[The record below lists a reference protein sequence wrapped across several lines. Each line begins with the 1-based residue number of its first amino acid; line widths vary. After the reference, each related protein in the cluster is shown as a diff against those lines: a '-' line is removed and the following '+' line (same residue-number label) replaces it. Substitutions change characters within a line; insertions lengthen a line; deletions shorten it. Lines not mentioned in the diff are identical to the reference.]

1 MDWLLYGGR
10 RVAEEKRVAIV
21 TGASSGIGAATA
33 AALHN
38 AGFDVILGARRMDKL
53 EAIAKPLDARFL
65 PLDVTDA
72 ASVKTFCE
80 QIPVAHILINN
91 AGGALGLDTV
101 ANAKDDEWERM
112 YDTNV
117 LGLMRMTRELL
128 PKLEASGN
136 GHIVNIGSIAG
147 REAYPGGAGYN
158 AVKFAVRAIT
168 QVMRLELVG
177 KPIRI
182 TEVAPGMVE
191 TEFSEVRFGGDT
203 ERAAKVYQGLK
214 PLTAEDIADVI
225 QYVVTRPPHVNID
238 EIVVKPLAQASATV
252 SARNTAK

>member
-1 MDWLLYGGR
+1 M
-10 RVAEEKRVAIV
+10 AEGTKRVAVV

-33 AALHN
+33 VALHN
-38 AGFDVILGARRMDKL
+38 AGFALVLGARRL
-53 EAIAKPLDARFL
+53 EKVQEVGEPLGALCL

-72 ASVKTFCE
+72 ASVEAFCA
-80 QIPVAHILINN
+80 QIPAVNVLVNN
-91 AGGALGLDTV
+91 AGGALGLDKF
-101 ANAKDDEWERM
+101 ADSKDEDWQRM

-117 LGLMRMTRELL
+117 MGLMRVTRALL
-128 PKLEASGN
+128 PKLEASGA
-136 GHIVNIGSIAG
+136 GHVVNIGSIAG

-158 AVKFAVRAIT
+158 AVKFAVKAIT

-191 TEFSEVRFGGDT
+191 TEFSVVRFSGDE
-203 ERAAKVYQGLK
+203 ERAKKVYAGLQ
-214 PLTAEDIADVI
+214 PLSAADVAEVI
-225 QYVVTRPPHVNID
+225 QWVVTRPAHVNID

-252 SARNTAK
+252 AARSL

>member
-1 MDWLLYGGR
+1 MAD
-10 RVAEEKRVAIV
+10 EKRVAVV

-33 AALHN
+33 VALQK
-38 AGFDVILGARRMDKL
+38 AGFDVVMGARRVDKMR
-53 EAIAKPLDARFL
+53 EIAEPIGARFL
-65 PLDVTDA
+65 PLDVRDLESIKA
-72 ASVKTFCE
+72 FCA
-80 QIPVAHILINN
+80 QLPQVHVLINN
-91 AGGALGLDTV
+91 AGGALGLDTI
-101 ANAKDDEWERM
+101 AQAKDEDWQRM

-117 LGLMRMTRELL
+117 LGLMRITRELL
-128 PKLEASGN
+128 PKLEASGA

-158 AVKFAVRAIT
+158 AVKFAVNAIT
-168 QVMRLELVG
+168 KVMRLELVG

-191 TEFSEVRFGGDT
+191 TEFSDVRFSGDK
-203 ERAAKVYQGLK
+203 ERAAKVYQGLQ
-214 PLTAEDIADVI
+214 PLVAEDIADII

-252 SARNTAK
+252 AARKPQ